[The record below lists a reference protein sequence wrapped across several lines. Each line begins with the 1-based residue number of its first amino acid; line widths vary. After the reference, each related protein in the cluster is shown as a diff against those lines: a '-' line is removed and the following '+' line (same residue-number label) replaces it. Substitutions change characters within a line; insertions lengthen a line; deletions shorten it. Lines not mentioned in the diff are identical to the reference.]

1 MFLKCKS
8 NKEYIIKNHMDRRIK
23 PTKYMNRT
31 IANRFGSCPLSPT
44 SGQS

>member
-1 MFLKCKS
+1 MFLKYKF
-8 NKEYIIKNHMDRRIK
+8 NKEYITKNHMDRRIK
-23 PTKYMNRT
+23 PTKYMNRP